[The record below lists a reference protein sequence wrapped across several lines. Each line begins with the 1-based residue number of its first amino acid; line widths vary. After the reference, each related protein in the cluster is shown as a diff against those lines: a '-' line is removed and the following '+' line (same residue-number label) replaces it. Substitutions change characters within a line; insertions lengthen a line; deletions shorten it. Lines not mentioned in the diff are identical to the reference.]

1 MAGSHRS
8 EGSPRT
14 RRRSGGLSVLLPLAL
29 FGVSLFIALIA
40 YVGTVRVYAKAVSD
54 LPDPRNL
61 DTIVLGENSGVFD
74 RTGTVKLADFGT
86 DLRETVTFKQ
96 IPSILI
102 DTTTVIEDKTYWQNS
117 GFDPLGFISA
127 ALDTLGGSGRG
138 GSTITQQLVRG
149 ILLPNTAFQ
158 GSVYERKVKEI
169 IQAIRLTQEFPGRSG
184 KEQIITAYMNNN
196 YYGSRAYGIRA
207 AANEYFGVTNLSLL
221 TLGQAALLAAIP
233 QAPSEYDLRLI
244 AVRGDDGLLHV
255 PLDSPV
261 AQRRTTVLNLL
272 RNAKNDGI
280 PLESKELTD
289 EQIDAAATETVTLI
303 EPPLRKVR
311 APHFVNIVRE
321 VAAGVVCPEDPTVC
335 TRLDTDGYKI
345 VTTLDWSMQ
354 QSADKWA
361 AAVLSADMKDYK
373 PYLASLGITKPIDW
387 LKNIRG
393 SNIHNA
399 AIATLDA
406 RTGDILAYTGS
417 ADYYATSTTS
427 AFQPQYDVL
436 KAFRQPGSSIKPII
450 YAYALQERAV
460 TPSTLLMDVPVDFG
474 QGWTPG
480 EWDNLERGPVTMR
493 HALQGSLNIPAIK
506 TAIRTGA
513 DRIWQDMK
521 DAGFKF
527 IGPDNNAGASIAI
540 GTLETRYVDLLS
552 AYGALANQG
561 DTFPRRYVLSIED
574 RNGTVIWKAA
584 TPSSGRRSV
593 IQPPVTDL
601 ITNIIA
607 ANTDPSQN
615 PVWAARRLI
624 AANGKRRPATF
635 KTGTT
640 DQAKDLAAFGY
651 LAPPENPDSPLLV
664 SGVWTGNSD
673 ATAATVLSLSSAGG
687 LWQSYFTE
695 ITRSLP
701 IAQFKEPKGLEKVVI
716 DANTGELP
724 GACTI
729 ATISEYYLPGTA
741 PTTSCSTF
749 RILAIDQATGLLW
762 DSACTGP
769 RVEKEF
775 MDLSLLESEWPTWQ
789 AANIEWA
796 DRARQGINIVGG
808 ARLGKTTYFYE
819 SYWRPNG
826 NTWGGEIA
834 PTRACNAPAPTP
846 PPSPA
851 ATP

>member
-1 MAGSHRS
+1 MSMAGSHRS
-8 EGSPRT
+8 EGSPRA
-14 RRRSGGLSVLLPLAL
+14 RRRSGGLAVLLPLAL
-29 FGVSLFIALIA
+29 FGISLFLALIA
-40 YVGTVRVYAKAVSD
+40 YVGTIKVYDRAITD
-54 LPDPRNL
+54 LPDPRDL
-61 DTIVLGENSGVFD
+61 DSIILGENSGVFD

-86 DLRETVTFKQ
+86 DLRETIGFSD
-96 IPSILI
+96 IPSLLI

-117 GFDPLGFISA
+117 GFDPLGFIAA

-149 ILLPNTAFQ
+149 ILLPDAAFQ

-169 IQAIRLTQEFPGRSG
+169 IQAIRLTQEFPGRAG

-207 AANEYFGVTNLSLL
+207 ASTEYFGISNLSQL

-233 QAPSEYDLRLI
+233 QAPSEYDLRI
-244 AVRGDDGLLHV
+244 AAVRGADGLLHV
-255 PLDSPV
+255 PLDAAV

-280 PLESKELTD
+280 PLETTGLTD
-289 EQIDAAATETVTLI
+289 EQIDAAAAEIITLI
-303 EPPLRKVR
+303 EPPLSKVR

-321 VAAGVVCPEDPTVC
+321 VAAGVVCPDDPTVC
-335 TRLDTDGYKI
+335 TKLDTDGYRI
-345 VTTLDWSMQ
+345 ITTLDWGMQ

-361 AAVLSADMKDYK
+361 AAVLSAEMVRPK
-373 PYLASLGITKPIDW
+373 PYLISLGILKPTDW
-387 LKNIRG
+387 LRKIRG

-399 AIATLDA
+399 AIATMDA
-406 RTGDILAYTGS
+406 RTGDMLAYTGS
-417 ADYYATSTTS
+417 ADYYAESATP

-436 KAFRQPGSSIKPII
+436 KAYRQPGSSIKPII

-460 TPSTLLMDVPVDFG
+460 TPATLLMDVPVDFG

-493 HALQGSLNIPAIK
+493 HALQGSLNIPAVK

-513 DRIWQDMK
+513 DRIWQHMRD
-521 DAGFKF
+521 GVFKF
-527 IGPDNNAGASIAI
+527 LGEDNYAGASIAI

-552 AYGALANQG
+552 AYGALASQG
-561 DTFPRRYVLSIED
+561 DTVPRRYVLRIED
-574 RNGTVIWKAA
+574 RNGEVIWKAA
-584 TPSSGRRSV
+584 SPSSGRRSIMEPAV
-593 IQPPVTDL
+593 ADL
-601 ITNIIA
+601 VTNIIA
-607 ANTDPSQN
+607 ANTDPAQN
-615 PVWAARRLI
+615 PVWASRRLI

-651 LAPPENPDSPLLV
+651 LAPPSNPDAQHLV
-664 SGVWTGNSD
+664 TGVWTGNSD
-673 ATAATVLSLSSAGG
+673 ATPQSVLSLSAAGG

-695 ITRSLP
+695 ITRDLP
-701 IAQFKEPKGLEKVVI
+701 IAQFKDPEGLEQVVI

-724 GACTI
+724 GACTT
-729 ATISEYYLPGTA
+729 ATITEYFLPGTA
-741 PTTSCSTF
+741 PTTSCSIF
-749 RILAIDQATGLLW
+749 RSLSVDQATGLLW
-762 DSACTGP
+762 DAGCTGP
-769 RVEKEF
+769 RVEREF
-775 MDLSLLESEWPTWQ
+775 MDLSLLETDWPTWQ

-796 DRARQGINIVGG
+796 ERARQGINVVGG

-819 SYWRPNG
+819 FYWRPNG
-826 NTWGGEIA
+826 DTWGGEIA
-834 PTRACNAPAPTP
+834 PTRSCLS
-846 PPSPA
+846 SP
-851 ATP
+851 